1 MIASSPVLSSRELTS
16 GHPEL
21 GRYPVSDPNDAT
33 IFPLIARWRTGEPRG
48 QTGIGMSCI
57 DGEAVFQ
64 AMPGCASA
72 ADASRG
78 TEQAA
83 PSSRPLTPEELQ
95 EVFRHQL
102 DAVCRIVEEQ
112 LRTLLTQTV
121 AAARTAPTERVSPA
135 AMERACE
142 AGSRPLTD
150 GEAEIWLAAQF
161 GADANAAMTE
171 IVTLRLDGALDAER
185 LLASTRT
192 VLGRHGALRGRIS
205 PGGETVTIDPAG
217 RIPVAFAD
225 LSGETEPEAALSDVL
240 HERAGHGFDPVA
252 GPVARADLLRL
263 GREAHVL
270 VLSAHHIC
278 CDGWSFAVLA
288 DEIAAA
294 YRAGAE
300 RLTPAPRFGDVLRS
314 APEAERALAHWADLY
329 ASPPEPLDL
338 PLDHPRPKL
347 RGYAGA
353 AEKAALPTPLATA
366 LRALAARQGQTLTA
380 TLLAAFQV
388 LLARLSGQ
396 DDLVVGVPVAG
407 QPRFG
412 EPGLVGHH
420 ADFLP
425 LRTRLDPAEP
435 FPAHL
440 ARTGTALMEAA
451 CHADCTLGRLLRHL
465 DLPRDPARPPL
476 AQVQFNLQ
484 SLGDALDFGGDVRGA
499 LALAPKRFSTFELTF
514 SVSEAPSGLSL
525 DVTYNRA
532 LFEPVTVRR
541 WIGHYLTLLAA
552 LARDPDQPVGRIPL
566 LDPAQRRTMLVEW
579 NDTGRAHPL
588 NVGALRAFALHARRR
603 PDRIAIGFGDRTV
616 SYGALDAWADRV
628 AGTLLARRLPA
639 GARVGILMRRSPAL
653 VAAMLGA
660 LRAGIAYVPLDPLMP
675 AARRAGIAADAD
687 IAAILTVAADRAL
700 LPEGGSGIVEVDRLD
715 GQSREPDLDALLSAE
730 AAPGRLPR
738 VPADRAAY
746 LIYTSSTTGA
756 PKGVEVLHGGL
767 SNLLFSMAR
776 APGIGPGD
784 CLLAVTTVTFD
795 IAGLELLLPLI
806 RGARIVLASA
816 EEARDGH
823 ALLALLERSGA
834 TILQATPMTWRLLLE
849 AGFRSRPGFK
859 MLCGGEAL
867 PLELARRLTEG
878 GGELWNLYGPTETTI
893 WSSAARI
900 DPAEEIVTVGRPI
913 DNTGFFI
920 LDERGEPVPVGVTGE
935 LLIGGV
941 GLARGYLGRPDL
953 TGRSFIDSPLP
964 ECAGARLYR
973 TGDRARYR
981 PDGRV
986 EILGRA
992 DHQIKLRGYRIEPGE
1007 IEAVLLRQTG
1017 LHSVVVLSP
1026 AAGGEERL
1034 VCYFV
1039 RSEREPAPTLRALRS
1054 ALARE
1059 LPDYMIP
1066 SEWVRL
1072 SELPLTPSGKVN
1084 RRALPAPG
1092 SRPHG
1097 IAPELAPTPLPLKPA
1112 QPQAPAPEE
1121 VLAAIWRDV
1130 LGKASIDRDDDL
1142 IALGADSL
1150 SVFRITA
1157 RARRENLP
1165 LSAGDLF
1172 QERTIARVAALL
1184 RARAGEGG
1192 EAPLPRA
1199 PIQPI
1204 PRPRP
1209 PDGDRAAVGQA

>member
-1 MIASSPVLSSRELTS
+1 
-16 GHPEL
+16 
-21 GRYPVSDPNDAT
+21 
-33 IFPLIARWRTGEPRG
+33 
-48 QTGIGMSCI
+48 MSCI

-64 AMPGCASA
+64 AMPIYPSA
-72 ADASRG
+72 DDGGGGAGQGLRP
-78 TEQAA
+78 A
-83 PSSRPLTPEELQ
+83 PTLTPEELQ

-102 DAVCRIVEEQ
+102 DAVCRVVEEQ
-112 LRTLLTQTV
+112 LRTLTLTL
-121 AAARTAPTERVSPA
+121 AAARLAQPQRVTPAPAGPSDEG
-135 AMERACE
+135 EG
-142 AGSRPLTD
+142 GSRPLTD

-171 IVTLRLDGALDAER
+171 MVTLRLDGILDPQR
-185 LLASTRT
+185 LLASTRA
-192 VLGRHGALRGRIS
+192 VLGRHEALRGRIS
-205 PGGETVTIDPAG
+205 PTGETITFDPAAP
-217 RIPVAFAD
+217 IPVAFTD
-225 LSGETEPEAALSDVL
+225 LSGEAEPEAAMAAFL
-240 HERAGHGFDPVA
+240 HDRAGHAFDPVA
-252 GPVARADLLRL
+252 GPVVRADLLRL
-263 GREAHVL
+263 GAEWHVL
-270 VLSAHHIC
+270 VLSAHHIR

-288 DEIAAA
+288 DEIATA

-300 RLTPAPRFGDVLRS
+300 RLAPAPRFSDLARP
-314 APEAERALAHWADLY
+314 APEAERALAHWAGLY
-329 ASPPEPLDL
+329 ADLPEPLDL
-338 PLDHPRPKL
+338 PVDHPRPKL
-347 RGYAGA
+347 RGYAGDA
-353 AEKAALPTPLATA
+353 QTIALPRDLASA
-366 LRALAARQGQTLTA
+366 VRALAARQGQTLTA

-388 LLARLSGQ
+388 LLVRLSGQ
-396 DDLVVGVPVAG
+396 EDLVVGVPVAG

-412 EPGLVGHH
+412 EPRLVGHH

-425 LRTRLDPAEP
+425 LRARLDPAEP
-435 FPAHL
+435 FAAHL
-440 ARTGTALMEAA
+440 ARTGTTLMEAA

-465 DLPRDPARPPL
+465 DVPHDPARPPL

-484 SLGDALDFGGDVRGA
+484 SLGDSLDFGQGLRGA
-499 LALAPKRFSTFELTF
+499 LALAPKRFSTFELTL
-514 SVSEAPSGLSL
+514 SVREAPSRLSL

-532 LFEPVTVRR
+532 LFEPATVRR
-541 WIGHYLTLLAA
+541 WIGHYLTLLAE
-552 LARDPDQPVGRIPL
+552 LARDPEQPVGRVPL
-566 LDPAQRRTMLVEW
+566 LDAEERRTMLVDW
-579 NDTGRAHPL
+579 NDTGRGHPL
-588 NVGALRAFALHARRR
+588 NVGALRAFGLHARRAPER
-603 PDRIAIGFGDRTV
+603 TAISFGERTV

-628 AGTLLARRLPA
+628 ARTLLARRLPA
-639 GARVGILMRRSPAL
+639 GARVGLLMRRSPAL

-675 AARRAGIAADAD
+675 AARRAGIVADAG
-687 IAAILTVAADRAL
+687 IGAILTVTADRAL
-700 LPEGGSGIVEVDRLD
+700 LPDGAFGIVEVDRLD
-715 GQSREPDLDALLSAE
+715 GLSREPHLDALLSAE
-730 AAPGRLPR
+730 AASPSASVGPSRLPR
-738 VPADRAAY
+738 VPSDRAAY

-756 PKGVEVLHGGL
+756 PKGVEVLRAGL

-776 APGIGPGD
+776 APGIAPGD

-900 DPAEEIVTVGRPI
+900 DPAEDVVTVGRPI
-913 DNTGFFI
+913 DNTGFYI
-920 LDERGEPVPVGVTGE
+920 LDERDEPVPVGVTGE

-973 TGDRARYR
+973 TGDRARFR

-1026 AAGGEERL
+1026 DAEGEDRL

-1097 IAPELAPTPLPLKPA
+1097 IAPEPAPTPLPLKQA
-1112 QPQAPAPEE
+1112 QPQAPALEE
-1121 VLAAIWRDV
+1121 ILTAIWRDV
-1130 LGKASIDRDDDL
+1130 LGKTSIDRDDDL

-1150 SVFRITA
+1150 SVFRIVA

-1165 LSAGDLF
+1165 LGAGDLF

-1192 EAPLPRA
+1192 ESPLPRA

-1209 PDGDRAAVGQA
+1209 LDGDRAAVGQA